1 MSLRTQVRALTP
13 AEKADPAAVLAR
25 GMLDNPIHVQA
36 FGADAGHRAHLLEVM
51 FSAIVGRQLEGGV
64 VLGAFRDGSL
74 AGVCGVMPPGGCPSA
89 AGGKLPRLLALVRDS
104 GARNAGRVLE
114 WMHDWTATDPSVE
127 HWHIGPFAVEPRLQG
142 QGIGRALLNACC
154 RRVDEDGR
162 AAYLENDKAENLPLF
177 EHFGFEVENRH
188 LVLDTPV
195 WFMLRAAKK

>member
-1 MSLRTQVRALTP
+1 MSLRTEVRALTP
-13 AEKADPAAVLAR
+13 AGTVDAAAVLAR

-36 FGADAGHRAHLLEVM
+36 FGADVGRRAHLLELM
-51 FSAIVGRQLEGGV
+51 FTAIVGQQLDRGI
-64 VLGAFRDGSL
+64 VLGAYRDGNL
-74 AGVCGVMPPGGCPSA
+74 AGVCGVMPPGSCPAA
-89 AGGKLPRLLALVRDS
+89 AGGKLPRLLALVRDG

-114 WMHDWTATDPSVE
+114 WMHDWAATDPSVE

-142 QGIGRALLNACC
+142 QAIGRALLSACC

-177 EHFGFEVENRH
+177 GHFGFEVEDRH
-188 LVLDTPV
+188 AVLDTPV